1 MQRTGVSRI
10 RVWLQED
17 PQSLKVI
24 ILYEGETPESFLRY
38 MGTSQ
43 EAFAVWFRERVKE
56 TNGYDLTKP
65 MEGPP
70 SELISD
76 FQSD

>member
-1 MQRTGVSRI
+1 MS
-10 RVWLQED
+10 
-17 PQSLKVI
+17 VI
-24 ILYEGETPESFLRY
+24 LLYEGETPEGFLQY

-43 EAFAVWFRERVKE
+43 EPFAVWFRERVKD
-56 TNGYDLTKP
+56 TNGFDLTKP

-76 FQSD
+76 FQSDEE